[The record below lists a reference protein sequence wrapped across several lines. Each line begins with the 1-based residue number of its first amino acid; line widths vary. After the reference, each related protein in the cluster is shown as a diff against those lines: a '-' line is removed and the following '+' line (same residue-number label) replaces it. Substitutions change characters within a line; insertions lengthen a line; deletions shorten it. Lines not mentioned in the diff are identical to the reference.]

1 MAYTPQPERNL
12 RLFLQSEAGADA
24 NNEVMGQPTARKLA
38 EVPGEIVHRAIV
50 FGHHT
55 IARSSTLLVQRA
67 SHTPFTY
74 YDPSQ
79 HGQASNGP
87 GRGIGAVAPV
97 PEPVIHVIEEE
108 QNLQG
113 FQHRAKA
120 DVSDP
125 FADIGIIY
133 ADEDVIAD
141 EEDADPD
148 NQLSI
153 ADANAFNAISPEQ
166 TFLELSEKGAKNF
179 GISKQELASFQL
191 TLKQLKALYVDVTG
205 KSPVNVVSGKMKRR
219 VRDVANQSYS
229 DFTRVTAAVQ
239 KIVGK

>member
-12 RLFLQSEAGADA
+12 RLFLQSEAGSTAG
-24 NNEVMGQPTARKLA
+24 NEILGQPSARKMA
-38 EVPGEIVHRAIV
+38 EVPGEIIHRAIV
-50 FGHHT
+50 FGNHT
-55 IARSSTLLVQRA
+55 IARSSSLLVKRA

-79 HGQASNGP
+79 HGQDNNGP
-87 GRGIGAVAPV
+87 GRGAQTQASAPAPV
-97 PEPVIHVIEEE
+97 IQVIEEE

-125 FADIGIIY
+125 FADIGIVY
-133 ADEDVIAD
+133 ADEDVLAGD
-141 EEDADPD
+141 EEPDAD
-148 NQLSI
+148 NQLSV
-153 ADANAFNAISPEQ
+153 ADANSFNSISPEQ
-166 TFLELSEKGAKNF
+166 TFADLVDKGVKNF

-191 TLKQLKALYVDVTG
+191 TMKQLKSLYTDVTG

-219 VRDVANQSYS
+219 IRDVANQSYS
-229 DFTRVTAAVQ
+229 DFTRVTAAIQ
-239 KIVGK
+239 KSSR